1 MASPYLF
8 CSCPGNRAIVAQPQ
22 ASNKDISYKLF
33 QYKYMR
39 KEKQNKSVERK
50 RNEIYEVLGL

>member
-1 MASPYLF
+1 
-8 CSCPGNRAIVAQPQ
+8 VAQPQ